1 MEPLTSPIGQ
11 GGLFFIQ
18 FIIGLVIFA
27 LMLRF
32 MLRATSADWRNP
44 IVQFVAKATNPLCLP
59 VNKIIGTRGGRWDW
73 AAIITALIIQ
83 ALFVYAIGALTQRD
97 FGAGIIIIASIT
109 EIMNQ
114 LLDMMF
120 WLIVI
125 QIILSWVSPS
135 YNPNT
140 EIFNQMT
147 RPILEPFQRLIP
159 PMGGFDLS
167 PIAAI
172 LAIKLFQIVVV
183 GSIAQLA
190 QGMIG

>member
-1 MEPLTSPIGQ
+1 METLTSPVGQ
-11 GGLFFIQ
+11 GGLFLIQ
-18 FIIGLVIFA
+18 FLVGMVIFT

-32 MLRATSADWRNP
+32 LLRATYADWRNP
-44 IVQFVAKATNPLCLP
+44 IVQFVAKVTNPLCAP
-59 VNKIIGTRGGRWDW
+59 ANKLLGTKSRWDW
-73 AAIITALIIQ
+73 AAIVTALVIQ
-83 ALFVYAIGALTQRD
+83 AIFVYSIGFLTQRE
-97 FGAGIIIIASIT
+97 FGINFIAIASIT

-125 QIILSWVSPS
+125 QVILSWVSTG

-140 EIFNQMT
+140 EIFSQMT
-147 RPILEPFQRLIP
+147 RPILEPFQKIIP
-159 PMGGFDLS
+159 PMGGLDLS

>member
-1 MEPLTSPIGQ
+1 METLTSPVGQ
-11 GGLFFIQ
+11 GGLFLIQ
-18 FIIGLVIFA
+18 FVVGMVIFT

-32 MLRATSADWRNP
+32 LLRATYADWRNP
-44 IVQFVAKATNPLCLP
+44 IVQFIAKVTNPLCAP
-59 VNKIIGTRGGRWDW
+59 ANKLVGTKGRWDW
-73 AAIITALIIQ
+73 AAIVTALVIQ
-83 ALFVYAIGALTQRD
+83 AIFVYSIGQLTQRE
-97 FGAGIIIIASIT
+97 FGINFIAIASIT

-125 QIILSWVSPS
+125 QVILSWVSTG

-140 EIFNQMT
+140 EIFSQMT
-147 RPILEPFQRLIP
+147 RPILEPFQKIIP
-159 PMGGFDLS
+159 PMGGLDLS

-172 LAIKLFQIVVV
+172 VAIKLFQIVVV

>member
-1 MEPLTSPIGQ
+1 METLASPAGQ
-11 GGLFFIQ
+11 GGLFLIQ
-18 FIIGLVIFA
+18 FIVGMVIFA

-32 MLRATSADWRNP
+32 LLRATYADWRNP
-44 IVQFVAKATNPLCLP
+44 IVQFIAKVTNPLCMPANMLI
-59 VNKIIGTRGGRWDW
+59 KTSGRWDW
-73 AAIITALIIQ
+73 AAIVTALVIQ
-83 ALFVYAIGALTQRD
+83 ALFVVLIGLLTERD
-97 FGAGIIIIASIT
+97 FGAAIIVIASVT

-120 WLIVI
+120 WLIII
-125 QIILSWVSPS
+125 QVILSWVSPGR
-135 YNPNT
+135 NPNT
-140 EIFNQMT
+140 EIFHQLT
-147 RPILEPFQRLIP
+147 QPILAPFQKLIP
-159 PMGGFDLS
+159 PMGGLDLS